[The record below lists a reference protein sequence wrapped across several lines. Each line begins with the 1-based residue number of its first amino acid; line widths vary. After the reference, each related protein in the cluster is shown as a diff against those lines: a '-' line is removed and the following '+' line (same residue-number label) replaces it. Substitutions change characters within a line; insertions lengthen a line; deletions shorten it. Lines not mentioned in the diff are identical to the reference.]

1 MRSRGGAQNQSA
13 FVACDGRSGRVVT
26 RLLFSPIWPLRSGHL
41 FGVASM
47 RNDFQ
52 RRHSQMQARRKITP
66 GPRRIFPLREL
77 RQINNGVHPL
87 STLSCVGAPVPPRN
101 TGIAALKWH
110 FSKSSLGW
118 EWYAHG
124 PSLEIQ
130 KSRRTF
136 PTLLECMEDAK
147 QNGYPTHD
155 ERLGLLEVRIEP
167 VTAK

>member
-1 MRSRGGAQNQSA
+1 
-13 FVACDGRSGRVVT
+13 
-26 RLLFSPIWPLRSGHL
+26 
-41 FGVASM
+41 M

-52 RRHSQMQARRKITP
+52 RGAFSDARAP
-66 GPRRIFPLREL
+66 ENYAGPRLIFPLREL

-87 STLSCVGAPVPPRN
+87 STLSCVGAPVLPRN

-124 PSLEIQ
+124 PSSEIQ
-130 KSRRTF
+130 KSGRTF